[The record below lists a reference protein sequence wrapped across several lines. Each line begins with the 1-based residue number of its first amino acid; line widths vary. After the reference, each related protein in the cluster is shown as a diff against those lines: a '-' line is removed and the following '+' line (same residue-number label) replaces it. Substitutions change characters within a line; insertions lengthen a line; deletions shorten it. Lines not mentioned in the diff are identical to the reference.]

1 MKERYYGWLGIRG
14 YDGVVKVI
22 NNCEAYVYNKRKK
35 FFERDDDYLKAAFD
49 PGSDF
54 DEITKDEAMEIIGG
68 LSK

>member
-35 FFERDDDYLKAAFD
+35 FFERDDDYLKAAFI
-49 PGSDF
+49 P
-54 DEITKDEAMEIIGG
+54 EVTLTKSPKMK
-68 LSK
+68 LWKS